1 MASEPSEWAMRKAKV
16 LDEVGCGVCDDH
28 SQVQDPDNPE
38 EGALINDPTGCTW
51 AFSCARLRA
60 VATVL
65 DSARTEADAAG
76 YDRGKAEGVREE
88 MEHEAAKSCETC
100 GRNTGP
106 ETGLC
111 PSSKCPRCRRNDP
124 MEDYWIS
131 RTEAAIP
138 PKPQGDGKGG
148 G

>member
-65 DSARTEADAAG
+65 DSAR
-76 YDRGKAEGVREE
+76 AEGVKDALDRAADRVRGWEFKDGTTGDLAACFRVPCAICGIAIYEGRWIRE
-88 MEHEAAKSCETC
+88 KGKYYCS
-100 GRNTGP
+100 
-106 ETGLC
+106 
-111 PSSKCPRCRRNDP
+111 PRCH
-124 MEDYWIS
+124 S
-131 RTEAAIP
+131 QAGP
-138 PKPQGDGKGG
+138 PVQADGKGG
-148 G
+148 A